1 MAYVR
6 QRVRRS
12 EESADPFSVS
22 ITDLICALLSVF
34 ILAFA
39 YFLVTFNQAA
49 AQLNENT
56 LKRADILKVIQEEMK
71 NRHIDV
77 AVDLE
82 LGVLRLPEGVLFDLG
97 EAELK
102 PHGEEVIRVL
112 GPVVNEVLNR
122 PQYKGRV
129 NTVFIE
135 GHTDNLPIQ
144 TDKFASNWELSTQRA
159 INTFHAAVAAA
170 PGLSQ
175 LRNNAKEALI
185 SCGGYADT
193 RPVKSNDTE
202 AGRQENRRI
211 DFRFFM
217 TPPTQDDLR
226 FIRTTPPPGAP

>member
-1 MAYVR
+1 MAYSR
-6 QRVRRS
+6 QRIRRAD
-12 EESADPFSVS
+12 SADDPFSVS

-56 LKRADILKVIQEEMK
+56 LKRAEILTIIQQEMK
-71 NRHIDV
+71 ARNIDV

-82 LGVLRLPEGVLFDLG
+82 LGVLRLPEGALFDLG
-97 EAELK
+97 EAQLK
-102 PHGEEVIRVL
+102 PHGQNVVRVL
-112 GPVVNEVLNR
+112 GPVLNEVLNR
-122 PQYKGRV
+122 PKYRGSV
-129 NTVFIE
+129 NTVFVE
-135 GHTDNLPIQ
+135 GHTDNLPIR
-144 TDKFASNWELSTQRA
+144 TASFASNWELSTQRA
-159 INTFHAAVAAA
+159 INTFHAAAAA
-170 PGLSQ
+170 DPGLLQ
-175 LRNNAKEALI
+175 LRNTSREALI

-193 RPVKSNDTE
+193 RPVKANDTE

-226 FIRTTPPPGAP
+226 FIHQAAQGAP

>member
-1 MAYVR
+1 MR
-6 QRVRRS
+6 QRTRRT
-12 EESADPFSVS
+12 EGTDDPFSVS
-22 ITDLICALLSVF
+22 ITDLMCALLSVF

-56 LKRADILKVIQEEMK
+56 LKRADILKVIQQEMK
-71 NRHIDV
+71 DRNIDV

-102 PHGEEVIRVL
+102 PHGQEVVGIL
-112 GPVVNEVLNR
+112 GPVINEVLNR
-122 PQYKGRV
+122 PRYQGSV
-129 NTVFIE
+129 NTVFVE

-159 INTFHAAVAAA
+159 INTFHAALAAA
-170 PGLSQ
+170 PGLAQ
-175 LRNNAKEALI
+175 LRNTGKEALV

-193 RPVKSNDTE
+193 RPIKANDTE

-226 FIRTTPPPGAP
+226 FIRVAPQGAP